1 MNQVVSVELEHN
13 PQYGV
18 VVSSRKVAEGLG
30 KKHYHVM
37 RDLDQIL
44 ENSNLSSLENPDLD
58 FLKNSDIKANII
70 PATYTVAN
78 QKRKY
83 REYLLTKDGFTLY
96 MFNIQGYNDFKW
108 AYIQKFNEMEA
119 ALAKVSKPV
128 QQQLPMETPTPAR
141 KTRNGVPV
149 MTTKDVAQMLQCPCN
164 DVQYWAR
171 LCKPCG
177 LSLVGEYLR
186 AFKQENKIRNTASQM
201 LVLYRHDV
209 EVILRKA
216 GRDDCRSLL
225 DEYFMPD
232 HALDHEDMRFAVR
245 QADLL
250 FSIAREIKDP
260 VVKEM
265 NLKAVTA
272 LLIDIGLWTEKH
284 AGFNGVTSNWDIN
297 SLEGWNKDCAMNN
310 AKSYWPSVD

>member
-1 MNQVVSVELEHN
+1 MNTVCIVEQPLEVKEWQGQRVITFKDVDRVHQRPNGTASRNFKSNRKHFISNIDYFQITRKEFGTNFVPNSKLEGN
-13 PQYGV
+13 P
-18 VVSSRKVAEGLG
+18 
-30 KKHYHVM
+30 
-37 RDLDQIL
+37 
-44 ENSNLSSLENPDLD
+44 NL
-58 FLKNSDIKANII
+58 
-70 PATYTVAN
+70 TVI
-78 QKRKY
+78 
-83 REYLLTKDGFTLY
+83 LLTES
-96 MFNIQGYNDFKW
+96 GYL
-108 AYIQKFNEMEA
+108 M
-119 ALAKVSKPV
+119 LAKSLTDDLAWDVQRALVNNYFRGRQPV

-141 KTRNGVPV
+141 KTWNGVPV
-149 MTTKDVAQMLQCPCN
+149 MTTRDVAQLLQCSRD

-209 EVILRKA
+209 EVILHQA

-225 DEYFMPD
+225 DEYFTPD
-232 HALDHEDMRFAVR
+232 HALDHEDMRLAVR

-272 LLIDIGLWTEKH
+272 LLIDIGLWNEKH

-297 SLEGWNKDCAMNN
+297 SLEGWNKDRALNE
-310 AKSYWPSVD
+310 AKRYWKM

>member
-1 MNQVVSVELEHN
+1 M
-13 PQYGV
+13 
-18 VVSSRKVAEGLG
+18 
-30 KKHYHVM
+30 
-37 RDLDQIL
+37 
-44 ENSNLSSLENPDLD
+44 
-58 FLKNSDIKANII
+58 
-70 PATYTVAN
+70 AN

-119 ALAKVSKPV
+119 ALANVSKPV

-141 KTRNGVPV
+141 KTWNGVPV
-149 MTTKDVAQMLQCPCN
+149 MTTRDVAQLLQCSRD

-209 EVILRKA
+209 EVILHQA

-232 HALDHEDMRFAVR
+232 HVLDHEDMRFAVR

-272 LLIDIGLWTEKH
+272 LLIDIGLWNEKH

-297 SLEGWNKDCAMNN
+297 SLEGWNKDRALNE
-310 AKSYWPSVD
+310 AKHYWSIMA

>member
-1 MNQVVSVELEHN
+1 MSLAVNVELENN

-18 VVSSRKVAEGLG
+18 VVSSRRVAQGLSKRHG
-30 KKHYHVM
+30 DVLEA
-37 RDLDQIL
+37 LDQIL
-44 ENSNLSSLENPDLD
+44 ENGNLRS
-58 FLKNSDIKANII
+58 LKNCDIKANII

-83 REYLLTKDGFTLY
+83 REYLLAKDGFTLY

-119 ALAKVSKPV
+119 ALANVSKPV

-141 KTRNGVPV
+141 KTWNGVPV
-149 MTTKDVAQMLQCPCN
+149 MTTRDVAQLLQCSRD

-209 EVILRKA
+209 EVILHQA

-225 DEYFMPD
+225 DEYFTPD

-272 LLIDIGLWTEKH
+272 LLIDIGLWNEKH

-297 SLEGWNKDCAMNN
+297 SLEGWNKDRALNE
-310 AKSYWPSVD
+310 AKRYWKM

>member
-1 MNQVVSVELEHN
+1 MNTVCIVEQPLEVKEWNGQRVITFKDVDRVHQRKDGTAIKNFKNNRKHFISNIDYFQITRKEFGVNFSPNSKLEGN
-13 PQYGV
+13 P
-18 VVSSRKVAEGLG
+18 
-30 KKHYHVM
+30 
-37 RDLDQIL
+37 
-44 ENSNLSSLENPDLD
+44 NL
-58 FLKNSDIKANII
+58 
-70 PATYTVAN
+70 TVI
-78 QKRKY
+78 
-83 REYLLTKDGFTLY
+83 LLTES
-96 MFNIQGYNDFKW
+96 GYL
-108 AYIQKFNEMEA
+108 M
-119 ALAKVSKPV
+119 LAKSLTDDLAWDVQRALVNNYFRGRQPV
-128 QQQLPMETPTPAR
+128 QQQLPMDAPMPVR
-141 KTRNGVPV
+141 KTFRGVPV
-149 MTTKDVAQMLQCPCN
+149 MTTKDVAQLLQCSRD

-186 AFKQENKIRNTASQM
+186 AFKQENKIRNTAGQM

-209 EVILRKA
+209 EVILHQA

-225 DEYFMPD
+225 DEYFTPD

-272 LLIDIGLWTEKH
+272 LLIDIGLWNEKH

-297 SLEGWNKDCAMNN
+297 SLEGWNKDRALNE
-310 AKSYWPSVD
+310 AKRYWKM